1 MLFTAHNGKGDSPMK
16 RDAQEKRIAAIVG
29 EEDLDFDGAGDV
41 FYDYLKANLL
51 LPCEVTGIEDFRWEE
66 FYVVGPG
73 DKAEY
78 ERLKK
83 TQPSYTDRYELL
95 SIVREA
101 ESGWM
106 LFWGE
111 DIGADV
117 RRMSDGRKFLLGL
130 AELKAVDR
138 KSKNSQL
145 LDDYCVWFV
154 NSR

>member
-1 MLFTAHNGKGDSPMK
+1 MK
-16 RDAQEKRIAAIVG
+16 RDAQDKRIAAIIGG
-29 EEDLDFDGAGDV
+29 EGVDFDGVVDV
-41 FYDYLKANLL
+41 FYEYLKANLL

-66 FYVVGPG
+66 FYVFGPG
-73 DKAEY
+73 NKAEY
-78 ERLKK
+78 EHLKK

-95 SIVREA
+95 DIVREA

-117 RRMSDGRKFLLGL
+117 RRISDGKKFLLGL
-130 AELKAVDR
+130 AELKTTDR

-154 NSR
+154 NNR

>member
-1 MLFTAHNGKGDSPMK
+1 MK
-16 RDAQEKRIAAIVG
+16 MDAYDKRIAAILG
-29 EEDLDFDGAGDV
+29 KKDLDFDEAVDV

-66 FYVVGPG
+66 FFVFGPG

-78 ERLKK
+78 EHLKK

-95 SIVREA
+95 GIVREA

-106 LFWGE
+106 LFGGE

-117 RRMSDGRKFLLGL
+117 RRISDGKKFLLGL
-130 AELKAVDR
+130 SELKAINK
-138 KSKNSQL
+138 KSKNYQL
-145 LDDYCVWFV
+145 LDDYSVWLV